1 MQPSPGV
8 AGTTG
13 TSPEAGAERPPA
25 GPRLASGL
33 STEPRAWWERRCPSC
48 SSSFGRNVTTCPAD
62 QTPLKRVEVSLPFLW
77 IG

>member
-1 MQPSPGV
+1 MQTSPGV

-13 TSPEAGAERPPA
+13 TSLDEGTDRSAA

-33 STEPRAWWERRCPSC
+33 ATGPRAWWERRCPSC
-48 SSSFGRNVTTCPAD
+48 SRSFGRNVTTCPAD